1 MLLDLLLFGPWSL
14 LILLPGL
21 VLGIYA
27 QIKVSSTYSKYSKI
41 RSKLGISGAMA
52 AREMLNKSDIYDVSI
67 RAIDGNLTD
76 NYNPQT
82 DVVSLS
88 KSTHDNTSV
97 AAIGVAA
104 HEIGHVMQQKSN
116 YFPIKLRSA
125 LVPVVNFG
133 SRAFLPIFIVG
144 ILLESIAATSSEI
157 SGFLIN
163 LSIILYGLST
173 LFALVTLPVELNA
186 SRRAKRCLV
195 DYGILDS
202 EECKMAGKVL
212 HAAALTYVASFFT
225 SLLYFL
231 RFVIIASS
239 YRRRK

>member
-1 MLLDLLLFGPWSL
+1 MLLDVLIFGPWSL

-21 VLGIYA
+21 ILGVYA
-27 QIKVSSTYSKYSKI
+27 QIKVSSTYSKYSRV

-52 AREMLNKSDIYDVSI
+52 AREMLNKSEIYDVSV

-88 KSTHDNTSV
+88 QSTHDNTSV

-104 HEIGHVMQQKSN
+104 HEIGHVMQQKSD

-144 ILLESIAATSSEI
+144 ILLETIAVSYAEI

-163 LSIILYGLST
+163 LSILLYGLST
-173 LFALVTLPVELNA
+173 LFALITLPVEFNA
-186 SRRAKRCLV
+186 SKRAKLCLV
-195 DYGILDS
+195 KYGILDS
-202 EECKMAGKVL
+202 
-212 HAAALTYVASFFT
+212 
-225 SLLYFL
+225 
-231 RFVIIASS
+231 RQ
-239 YRRRK
+239 

>member
-1 MLLDLLLFGPWSL
+1 MLLDVLIFGPWSL

-21 VLGIYA
+21 ILGVYA
-27 QIKVSSTYSKYSKI
+27 QIKVSSTYSKYSRV

-52 AREMLNKSDIYDVSI
+52 AREMLNKSEIYDVSV

-88 KSTHDNTSV
+88 QSTHDNTSV

-104 HEIGHVMQQKSN
+104 HEIGHVMQQKSD

-144 ILLESIAATSSEI
+144 ILLETIAVSYAEI
-157 SGFLIN
+157 FGFLIN
-163 LSIILYGLST
+163 LSILLYGLST
-173 LFALVTLPVELNA
+173 LFALITLPVEFNA
-186 SRRAKRCLV
+186 SKRAKLCLV
-195 DYGILDS
+195 KYGILDS
-202 EECKMAGKVL
+202 
-212 HAAALTYVASFFT
+212 
-225 SLLYFL
+225 
-231 RFVIIASS
+231 RQ
-239 YRRRK
+239 

>member
-1 MLLDLLLFGPWSL
+1 MLLDALIFGPWSL
-14 LILLPGL
+14 LILLPG
-21 VLGIYA
+21 VLLGVFA

-41 RSKLGISGAMA
+41 RSKLGVSGSMA
-52 AREMLNKSDIYDVSI
+52 AREMLNKSEIYDVSI
-67 RAIDGNLTD
+67 SAISGNLTD

-88 KSTHDNTSV
+88 QSTYNNTSV

-116 YFPIKLRSA
+116 YFPIKLRTA
-125 LVPVVNFG
+125 IVPLVNFG

-144 ILLESIAATSSEI
+144 ILLESIAVSYAEI

-163 LSIILYGLST
+163 LSILLYGLST
-173 LFALVTLPVELNA
+173 VFALITLPVEFNA
-186 SRRAKRCLV
+186 SKRAKKCLLS
-195 DYGILDS
+195 YGILD
-202 EECKMAGKVL
+202 EDECKMAGKVL
-212 HAAALTYVASFFT
+212 DAAALTYVASFFT

-239 YRRRK
+239 YRRNK